1 MITTGNQFSLRSGG
15 MFKHFQMIFLLVMGL
30 TLFSAVG
37 CGTRSTLR
45 GSITGTVIDS
55 QTGIGVAGASV
66 MTSPSTGTVL
76 TDING
81 NFTIPD
87 IQPGVFTVTAHATD
101 YNSNSVTV
109 TIDSGLTATTHIVL
123 VSMGGSFARN
133 ILPIFSV
140 NCAIAGCH
148 NDSTAASGLRL
159 NSYVNVM
166 RGSRYGAVIFPYDA
180 QTSRL
185 VRRIKGIE
193 TPRMPKNRPSLATS
207 DQGLIS
213 NWINGGAR
221 NN

>member
-1 MITTGNQFSLRSGG
+1 VGGGSLKN
-15 MFKHFQMIFLLVMGL
+15 M
-30 TLFSAVG
+30 
-37 CGTRSTLR
+37 R
-45 GSITGTVIDS
+45 GSIVGTIVDS

-66 MTSPSTGTVL
+66 LTSPSTATVM

-81 NFTIPD
+81 NFSIPD
-87 IQPGVFTVTAHATD
+87 VQPGVYTVTSNATD

-109 TIDSGLTATTHIVL
+109 TIDSGLTATTQLVL

-133 ILPIFSV
+133 ILPIFMV
-140 NCAIAGCH
+140 NCSMVGCH
-148 NDSTAASGLRL
+148 DDGTAASGLRL

-166 RGSRYGAVIFPYDA
+166 KGSRYGAVIYPYDA
-180 QTSRL
+180 QSSKL

-193 TPRMPKNRPSLATS
+193 TPRMPKNRPALSTS
-207 DQGLIS
+207 DQGLIA